1 MGSGMGST
9 SPPTNSLDK
18 SSDLSGL
25 EEWHIGLIS
34 FGILFV
40 LLCCIFT
47 VMVSLSRYQH
57 IIIMN
62 LLLYVIRL
70 IRFCILCI
78 KEG

>member
-40 LLCCIFT
+40 LFCCIFT
-47 VMVSLSRYQH
+47 VMVSRYQH

-62 LLLYVIRL
+62 LFQYM
-70 IRFCILCI
+70 
-78 KEG
+78 